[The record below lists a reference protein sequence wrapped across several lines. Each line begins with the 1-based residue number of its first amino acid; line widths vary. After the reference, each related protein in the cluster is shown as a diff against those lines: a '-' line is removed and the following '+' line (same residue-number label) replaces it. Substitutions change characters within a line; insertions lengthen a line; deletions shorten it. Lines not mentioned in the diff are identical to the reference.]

1 MYTLTVVTDFSA
13 SHIIPGHP
21 GKCARLHGHNWKV
34 EISVQTQVLNDLGM
48 GLDFADIKAK
58 AKTLIDEVDHR
69 HLNDIPPFDTISPT
83 AENVSAWLYQRLST
97 LLNTKDVSVSAV
109 TLWNRSL
116 PRAVQRELDH
126 DNHL

>member
-34 EISVQTQVLNDLGM
+34 EISVQSKILNELGM
-48 GLDFADIKAK
+48 AVDFADVKAI
-58 AKTLIDEVDHR
+58 AKSVIDEVDHR

-83 AENVSAWLYQRLST
+83 AENVSAWLYQRLSK
-97 LLNTKDVSVSAV
+97 LINTQDISVSAV
-109 TLWNRSL
+109 TLWETDRS
-116 PRAVQRELDH
+116 RVQFSER
-126 DNHL
+126 

>member
-34 EISVQTQVLNDLGM
+34 EISVQATVLDSLGM
-48 GLDFADIKAK
+48 AVDFADVKSQ
-58 AKTLIDEVDHR
+58 AKTIIDEVDHR

-83 AENVSAWLYQRLST
+83 AENVSAWLYKRLGKVI
-97 LLNTKDVSVSAV
+97 NTEHVTVSAV
-109 TLWNRSL
+109 TLWETDRS
-116 PRAVQRELDH
+116 RVQYSEA
-126 DNHL
+126 

>member
-34 EISVQTQVLNDLGM
+34 EISVQSKILNDLGM
-48 GLDFADIKAK
+48 AVDFADVKQI
-58 AKTLIDEVDHR
+58 AKTVIDEVDHR

-83 AENVSAWLYQRLST
+83 AENVSAWFYQRLGK
-97 LLNTKDVSVSAV
+97 LINTKDVTVSAV
-109 TLWNRSL
+109 TLWETDRS
-116 PRAVQRELDH
+116 RVQYSEGS
-126 DNHL
+126 

>member
-34 EISVQTQVLNDLGM
+34 EISVQAKALNELGM
-48 GLDFADIKAK
+48 AVDFADVKAI
-58 AKTLIDEVDHR
+58 AKNVIDEVDHR

-83 AENVSAWLYQRLST
+83 AENVSAWFYQRLSK
-97 LLNTKDVSVSAV
+97 LINTQDISVSAV
-109 TLWNRSL
+109 TLWETDRS
-116 PRAVQRELDH
+116 RVQYSEK
-126 DNHL
+126 